1 VLIAIN
7 WVTGGVPTSIWVKNS
22 PSPAISGKIFADMK
36 MDWVGVK
43 GEEEAMVLV
52 VKGTKC
58 NSIITIT
65 EQRPKRL
72 QAVKFMMIDL
82 KEQKQRVL

>member
-1 VLIAIN
+1 
-7 WVTGGVPTSIWVKNS
+7 
-22 PSPAISGKIFADMK
+22 MK

-43 GEEEAMVLV
+43 GEEEAMV

-82 KEQKQRVL
+82 KEQKQRIL

>member
-1 VLIAIN
+1 
-7 WVTGGVPTSIWVKNS
+7 
-22 PSPAISGKIFADMK
+22 MK